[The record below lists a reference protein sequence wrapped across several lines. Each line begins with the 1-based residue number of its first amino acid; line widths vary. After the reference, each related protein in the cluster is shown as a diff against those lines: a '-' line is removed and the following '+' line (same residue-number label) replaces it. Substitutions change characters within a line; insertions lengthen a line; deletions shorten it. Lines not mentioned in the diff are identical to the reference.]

1 MAAPAKAGG
10 GVATG
15 APTPGA
21 SWSRFATIFILI
33 LAVFVLFD
41 QGLRTAL
48 GTAVGYVLNPL
59 VGFNY
64 QYPVLTLF
72 ITGILMTGLTVLV
85 RHFFTNYVE
94 QAENQKIVS
103 AFNLELRKARQEN
116 NTYKTK
122 KLMEQQSSI
131 MQRSLKSS
139 STQLKL
145 LPATMIIVIPI
156 FAWVA
161 VFIANAHSPIISVPW
176 ADSVNLTQNA
186 ILFPNWV
193 LLYSLVSIPFGQ
205 VLARALRWYEFRK
218 RLRVIEAKEGTAP
231 A

>member
-1 MAAPAKAGG
+1 MAAAAKTGG
-10 GVATG
+10 GASTG

-33 LAVFVLFD
+33 LAIFVLFD
-41 QGLRTAL
+41 NNLRTAL

-59 VGFNY
+59 VGFNF

-85 RHFFTNYVE
+85 RHFFTDYVE
-94 QAENQKIVS
+94 QAENQKIIG
-103 AFNLELRKARQEN
+103 AFNQELRKARQSN

-122 KLMEQQSSI
+122 KLMEQQQAI

-139 STQLKL
+139 ATQLKL

-161 VFIANAHSPIISVPW
+161 VFMANANSPIISVPW
-176 ADSVNLTQNA
+176 SASVDLLALN
-186 ILFPNWV
+186 IFPNWV

-205 VLARALRWYEFRK
+205 ILARALRWYDFRK
-218 RLRVIEAKEGTAP
+218 RLREIEANEGVA
-231 A
+231 AA